1 MENKISVNNYFID
14 SGILF
19 SLLLAMTAA
28 AQTSLLS
35 DLDPNPVELVN
46 ETSKA
51 PVLFLCEHAG
61 RAIPKTLGTLGLN
74 EKALMSHRGWDIGAE
89 ALARNL
95 ANRLNAPLILQ
106 RYSRLVIDGNR
117 PPGSPESILEVSDGV
132 EIEVNKKL
140 SLHERIARE
149 KAIFA
154 PMDQAINDAFSASQ
168 RIAAF
173 SIHSFSP
180 QLGGQSRP
188 WHAGFLTRRSI
199 STAKAL
205 IESLKGQR
213 PSLNLAINKPY
224 TVDDEND
231 WFIPSH
237 AEARG
242 LMHCLIEVRNDQI
255 SDELGISL
263 WSDLLGTALS
273 EFLKGVK

>member
-1 MENKISVNNYFID
+1 MI
-14 SGILF
+14 
-19 SLLLAMTAA
+19 AA

-35 DLDPNPVELVN
+35 DLDQNPVELVN

-74 EKALMSHRGWDIGAE
+74 EKTLMSHRGWDIGAE

-132 EIEVNKKL
+132 EIAVNKKL
-140 SLHERIARE
+140 SLHEREARE

-188 WHAGFLTRRSI
+188 WHAGFLTRRSV
-199 STAKAL
+199 STAEAL
-205 IESLKGQR
+205 IVSLKGQR

-224 TVDDEND
+224 FVDDEND

-237 AEARG
+237 VEVRS
-242 LMHCLIEVRNDQI
+242 LPHCLIEVRNDQI
-255 SDELGISL
+255 SDEVGINL

-273 EFLKGVK
+273 SFLKGII

>member
-1 MENKISVNNYFID
+1 VENKISVNNYFID
-14 SGILF
+14 TGILF

-140 SLHERIARE
+140 SLHEREARE

-154 PMDQAINDAFSASQ
+154 PMDQAINDAFAASQ
-168 RIAAF
+168 RVAAF

-199 STAKAL
+199 STAEAL

-255 SDELGISL
+255 SDEIGVNL

-273 EFLKGVK
+273 ECLNGVI